1 VADQDARGFSQ
12 ETWNHIEWL
21 VFLANQEFAIK
32 RKHDQNDISSLATL
46 AKIAKKNQNFPHWYF
61 TFSVGMP
68 SQSNCLYLQHRD
80 AFRKQLF
87 VPGV

>member
-1 VADQDARGFSQ
+1 
-12 ETWNHIEWL
+12 L

-32 RKHDQNDISSLATL
+32 SKHDQNDISLLATL
-46 AKIAKKNQNFPHWYF
+46 AKMAKKNQNFPHWYF

-68 SQSNCLYLQHRD
+68 SESNCLYLQHRDAFREQLNCLYLQHRD